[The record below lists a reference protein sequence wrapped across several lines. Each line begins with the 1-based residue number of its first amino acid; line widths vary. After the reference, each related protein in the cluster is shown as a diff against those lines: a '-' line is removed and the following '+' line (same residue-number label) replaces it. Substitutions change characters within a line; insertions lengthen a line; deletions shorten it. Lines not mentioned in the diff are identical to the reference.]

1 MSALPRIHVSIAG
14 NIGAGKSTL
23 VSLLAASAGLQP
35 FPESVAD
42 HPYLAEYYVD
52 PSRWAFHSQIAFLTQ
67 RLEQHRAI
75 LAHAGPVCQERSIYE
90 DYAVFGTTL
99 WRQGMLSERDFRI
112 YERLFRASTADLPP
126 PTLLVLLTAPVGAL
140 QQRIARRGRHAE
152 RGIATEYLTYLER
165 GYHDWMAAWQA
176 CPVLVIATDAFDLAN
191 DPIAQQ
197 AVARQVRLAAG
208 L

>member
-1 MSALPRIHVSIAG
+1 MSSLPSIHISVAG

-23 VSLLAASAGLQP
+23 VALLAASAGLQP

-42 HPYLAEYYVD
+42 HPYLADYYVD

-99 WRQGMLSERDFRI
+99 WRQGILSGRDFRT
-112 YERLFRASTADLPP
+112 YERLFRAITADLPP
-126 PTLLVLLTAPVGAL
+126 PTLLVWLTASIDAL
-140 QQRIARRGRHAE
+140 QHRIVHRGRHAE
-152 RGIATEYLTYLER
+152 RGIAAGYLAHLER
-165 GYHDWMAAWQA
+165 GYHDWMAAWNA
-176 CPVLVIATDAFDLAN
+176 CPVLAIATDAFDLAG
-191 DPIAQQ
+191 DPVAQQ
-197 AVARQVRLAAG
+197 AVVQHVRRAAG